1 LTDLDI
7 VANTADLAQHCC
19 SHSFSM
25 EVYIHNPPVPSLM
38 LTQCYRTRTT
48 TLTPN
53 RYAHGPSYN
62 GVPKHHSAQHRL
74 SQHAQKLLSD
84 RIRLSHP
91 HIRTHFTSTV
101 HRRRIETVLR
111 RVRVQEH
118 LQHTSNR
125 SPSTS
130 IHPPPTC
137 HARIA
142 LRTPMIQMT
151 RTTRTSRLR
160 SSSSTLV
167 MHHLHTRQ

>member
-1 LTDLDI
+1 M
-7 VANTADLAQHCC
+7 ANTADLAQHCC

-25 EVYIHNPPVPSLM
+25 EVYIHNPPVASLM
-38 LTQCYRTRTT
+38 LTQCYRVRTT

-53 RYAHGPSYN
+53 RYAQDQSHN
-62 GVPKHHSAQHRL
+62 GVLKHHNAQHRL
-74 SQHAQKLLSD
+74 SQHTQKLLSD
-84 RIRLSHP
+84 RIRSSHR
-91 HIRTHFTSTV
+91 HMRTHFTSTV
-101 HRRRIETVLR
+101 HHRRITTALR
-111 RVRVQEH
+111 QVRVQEH
-118 LQHTSNR
+118 LQHTNNR

-130 IHPPPTC
+130 THPPPTC

-151 RTTRTSRLR
+151 RAMRTSRSR